1 MRQVA
6 CFGSL
11 PPRWVTKSF
20 SACGIITTR
29 RARHASP
36 GQKERP
42 RAAAAR
48 LALPAPAPAP
58 APAPRLAA
66 AHAHTHAL
74 TPLAF
79 ATAKQ
84 PSTRVSIREP
94 KGPDSNREPARPPPL
109 AVLQRHSRAVPHI
122 T

>member
-20 SACGIITTR
+20 SACGVITTR

-48 LALPAPAPAP
+48 PPRRAAPRRAS
-58 APAPRLAA
+58 PRLAA
-66 AHAHTHAL
+66 AARAHAPTRPRSLRESEATL
-74 TPLAF
+74 QASSEPGAKRSPLEPRTGST
-79 ATAKQ
+79 TAAGG
-84 PSTRVSIREP
+84 S
-94 KGPDSNREPARPPPL
+94 
-109 AVLQRHSRAVPHI
+109 
-122 T
+122 